1 MRRNNFRVIRRNG
14 AGYHHHARITH
25 VFRAMVEENRGAQIR
40 QLLSH
45 RIRRQVRT
53 ADLITFVGQ
62 NFGNTAHT
70 STTDA
75 DKVNVPN
82 ATHFGH
88 YGTQFCQLLCIHSL
102 AINFLVHAMQKASPQ
117 LRPGSPAHFI
127 SNTLCGI
134 RYGCGARTFCHG

>member
-1 MRRNNFRVIRRNG
+1 MRGNDFRVICRNR
-14 AGYHHHARITH
+14 AGNDNHAGITH
-25 VFRAMVEENRGAQIR
+25 VFRAMVEINGGAKLR
-40 QLLSH
+40 QLLGH
-45 RIRRQVRT
+45 RIRRQVGA
-53 ADLITFVGQ
+53 ADLVTFVSQ
-62 NFGNTAHT
+62 HFGNTAHT
-70 STTDA
+70 GTADA